1 MSEVPTGEP
10 QFDPQ
15 DDQAG
20 GGSPDD
26 ELTDEQ
32 LEAAIAADEAAA
44 RDAAPT
50 AAQAPL
56 DLGDPGPV
64 WNDVVGQKQAIVHL
78 RAAAARGPVH
88 AYLFVGPSGSTKIEA
103 ARAFAA
109 SLMSGGESRDTRDAR
124 LILAGEHPD
133 VREVQRVGASIS
145 AEQAKEVVR
154 LSSLAPSE
162 GARKV
167 LILDEFHLLSPNGAA
182 LMLKTIEEPPESTMF
197 IILADFVPHDLITIS
212 SRCAR
217 IDFRAIGA
225 DVIAARLLTE
235 GIDPADAMVA
245 SKAALGNLDR
255 ARVLAT
261 DPALADR
268 RKAFLQAPEQLDGSG
283 AVAMRLAAE
292 LLALIE
298 AAAEPLAVRHAA
310 EVEALDARIKE
321 HGERG
326 SGKKQLEERHKREL
340 RRHRTDE
347 LRSGLATLASTYR
360 DQMISATKSGNTR
373 VDTAGCATAVEQIH
387 RALESFERNPNEKL
401 LLESLLWS
409 LPDAS
414 GASA

>member
-1 MSEVPTGEP
+1 VSD
-10 QFDPQ
+10 DPQ
-15 DDQAG
+15 HDQA

-26 ELTDEQ
+26 DLTDEQ
-32 LEAAIAADEAAA
+32 LEAAIVADEAAA

-50 AAQAPL
+50 PGRAPL

-64 WNDVVGQKQAIVHL
+64 WDDVVGQKQAIEHL
-78 RAAAARGPVH
+78 RAAVARGPVH

-109 SLMSGGESRDTRDAR
+109 SLMSGGESRDDRDAR
-124 LILAGEHPD
+124 LILAGAHPD
-133 VREVQRVGASIS
+133 VREVQRVGASILKP
-145 AEQAKEVVR
+145 QAQEVVR
-154 LSSLAPSE
+154 LSSLAPTE
-162 GARKV
+162 GERKV
-167 LILDEFHLLSPNGAA
+167 LILDEFHLLSPDGAA
-182 LMLKTIEEPPESTMF
+182 VMLKTIEEPAESTMF

-235 GIDPADAMVA
+235 GIDPAGAMVA
-245 SKAALGNLDR
+245 SKAALGNLNR

-268 RKAFLQAPEQLDGSG
+268 RKAFLQAPEQLDGTG

-292 LLALIE
+292 LLALID
-298 AAAEPLAVRHAA
+298 AAAEPLAQRHAA
-310 EVEALDARIKE
+310 EVVTLDARIKE

-326 SGKKQLEERHKREL
+326 SGKKQLEDRHKREL

-360 DQMISATKSGNTR
+360 DQAISAAKSDNACI
-373 VDTAGCATAVEQIH
+373 DIAGCAAAVKRIH
-387 RALESFERNPNEKL
+387 DALESFERNPNEKL

-409 LPDAS
+409 LPDAT
-414 GASA
+414 GVSA

>member
-1 MSEVPTGEP
+1 VSDFEAGPP
-10 QFDPQ
+10 N
-15 DDQAG
+15 DD
-20 GGSPDD
+20 DMT
-26 ELTDEQ
+26 EEQ
-32 LEAAIAADEAAA
+32 LEAAMLADEQAA
-44 RDAAPT
+44 AAPT
-50 AAQAPL
+50 ASDAPTSARPE
-56 DLGDPGPV
+56 LGDPGSV
-64 WNDVVGQKQAIVHL
+64 WDDVVGQKPAVEHL

-88 AYLFVGPSGSTKIEA
+88 AYLFVGPAGSTKLEA

-109 SLMSGGESRDTRDAR
+109 SLMSGGEDREQRDAR

-145 AEQAKEVVR
+145 ADQAKEVVR
-154 LSSLAPSE
+154 VSSLAPTE
-162 GARKV
+162 GPRKV

-182 LMLKTIEEPPESTMF
+182 MMLKTIEEPPDSTMF
-197 IILADFVPHDLITIS
+197 VILCDFVPHDLITIS

-235 GIDPADAMVA
+235 GINPAGAMIA

-261 DPALADR
+261 DPALAER
-268 RKAFLQAPEQLDGSG
+268 RKAFLGAPGQLDGTG
-283 AVAMRLAAE
+283 AVAMRLAGE

-298 AAAEPLAVRHAA
+298 AAAAPLTTKHEA
-310 EVEALDARIKE
+310 EIIELDARIKE

-347 LRSGLATLASTYR
+347 LRSGLATLASVYR
-360 DQMISATKSGNTR
+360 DQAIASTKPESGR
-373 VDTAGCATAVEQIH
+373 VDIEGCADAVAQIH
-387 RALESFERNPNEKL
+387 SALETMERNPNERL

-409 LPDAS
+409 LPDVN
-414 GASA
+414 GGSA